1 MCVCILILFVPSDL
15 IVGVVSVLQGVL
27 VSIEV
32 KVDPVVQHD
41 WQVVRSD
48 IEVIT
53 IPLAENGVM
62 LNGRLPHDAL
72 VILVVLQSVIDPSE
86 HAITHHGV
94 PVVTTLDVF
103 EAAHLMSLWH
113 GIH

>member
-1 MCVCILILFVPSDL
+1 M
-15 IVGVVSVLQGVL
+15 
-27 VSIEV
+27 SIEV
-32 KVDPVVQHD
+32 EIDPMVQHD

-48 IEVIT
+48 IEVVT

-72 VILVVLQSVIDPSE
+72 VSLVVLQSVIDPGE
-86 HAITHHGV
+86 HTVSHHGV
-94 PVVTTLDVF
+94 PVVTALDVL

-113 GIH
+113 GIHKKSVGICIQEGVLR